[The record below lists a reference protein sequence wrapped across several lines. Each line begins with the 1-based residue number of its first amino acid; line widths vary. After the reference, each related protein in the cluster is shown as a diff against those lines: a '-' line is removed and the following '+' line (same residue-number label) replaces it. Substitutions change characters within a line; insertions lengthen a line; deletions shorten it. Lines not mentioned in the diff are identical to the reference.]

1 MLLSN
6 SKLKNS
12 VLVTLSVLGVSVA
25 AAVPAY
31 ADGGSYT
38 TKANINFTPS
48 TDHVSPVNPDNPD
61 NNNPVKPVTPNGDD
75 VTPGTEGPL
84 SLDYVSDFDFGSQKI
99 SSKNQTYFAKAQGY
113 KDSTT
118 NSVLYAQVT
127 DSRGTGAGWTLSV
140 AQPAQFTNGGKE
152 LKGAQI
158 GISNL
163 SAVTQ
168 ADSDAG
174 SATSGN
180 NFTLVPGTGDQT
192 VMSAKANT
200 GQGTWVA
207 RMGNADNL
215 VTEKG
220 DDDAQRTVDNAVSL
234 SVPGASNKLAGQYTT
249 TLNWTLS
256 DVPSNDK

>member
-12 VLVTLSVLGVSVA
+12 ILVTLSILGVSTVA
-25 AAVPAY
+25 VVPAY
-31 ADGGSYT
+31 ADGANYT
-38 TKANINFTPS
+38 TSANVNFTPS
-48 TDHVSPVNPDNPD
+48 QDTVGPVNPDKPD
-61 NNNPVKPVTPNGDD
+61 ANQPVKPVTPDGND
-75 VTPGTEGPL
+75 VKPGTTGPL

-99 SSKNQTYFAKAQGY
+99 SPKNQTYYAKAQGY
-113 KDSTT
+113 QGVSD

-140 AQPAQFTNGGKE
+140 AQPSQFMNNGKE

-158 GISNL
+158 GISDL
-163 SAVTQ
+163 SAATQ

-174 SATSGN
+174 SATAGGN
-180 NFTLVPGTGDQT
+180 MTLIPGTGAQT

-207 RMGNADNL
+207 RMGKADNL

-220 DDDAQRTVDNAVSL
+220 DGDTSRTVDNAVSL
-234 SVPGASNKLAGQYTT
+234 NVPGSSNKLAGEYTT

-256 DVPSNDK
+256 DVPSNEK